1 MKAKPDPFA
10 TIAILALLGLLSALL
25 SILVPA
31 LLTEPRSPFFV
42 GSSLGVF
49 PGDVFGAVIAV
60 YFLTFAG
67 VRSVAKAIGL
77 VVASTF
83 AYFVA
88 WLSGVFLGMFAS
100 GAMGIQSNWNTDSAE
115 LLPDMV
121 APVLIAGVLGAFLVL
136 TAVLRLYSAEASW
149 RRVMSKSLPWSLVG
163 GLLALVGW
171 GLGPSIGVLVWSS
184 LNSYQLG
191 PNEDIGYAARSM
203 NLNQYSANIIWQ
215 TGMGMILGIMLSE
228 APLVSITAGAGA
240 IPKQKLK
247 PSNAFLLALMAVSL
261 ALFLIPSLPNEYQN
275 MRWHRAHREELAA
288 GPISHVPK
296 IDTTPADAILLLT
309 PIGKYLPEQARAARS
324 TIEQA
329 YSVRYS
335 LSGSPSTGPSSVEP
349 HVDVEVQDWPAGWA
363 KFEVEN
369 QGQGFSKIAHQNA
382 DGASVEERTEFGNRI
397 LFKRDPEA
405 HYAWKSNDRI
415 VLMKFYSVDPDE
427 FLQKYLEKYPSTF

>member
-1 MKAKPDPFA
+1 MKAKPDPAA
-10 TIAILALLGLLSALL
+10 TIAILALLGLVSALL
-25 SILVPA
+25 SIFVPA
-31 LLTEPRSPFFV
+31 LLTAPRSPLFV

-60 YFLTFAG
+60 YFLTYAG

-88 WLSGVFLGMFAS
+88 WLSGMFLGMFAS
-100 GAMGIQSNWNTDSAE
+100 GAMGIQSNWDTDSAE
-115 LLPDMV
+115 LRPDMV
-121 APVLIAGVLGAFLVL
+121 APVLVAGVLGAFLVL
-136 TAVLRLYSAEASW
+136 TAVLRLYSAETSW

-171 GLGPSIGVLVWSS
+171 GLGPSLGVLVWSS

-215 TGMGMILGIMLSE
+215 TGIGMILGITLSE
-228 APLVSITAGAGA
+228 ARLVPTTANAGA

-261 ALFLIPSLPNEYQN
+261 AWFVIPSLPNDYQE

-296 IDTTPADAILLLT
+296 IDTTPADTMLIPA
-309 PIGKYLPEQARAARS
+309 PIGKYLPEQARTVRS
-324 TIEQA
+324 TIEQD

-335 LSGSPSTGPSSVEP
+335 LSERPSAGSSSIEP
-349 HVDVEVQDWPAGWA
+349 HVDVEVQDWPSGWA
-363 KFEVEN
+363 RFELPL

-382 DGASVEERTEFGNRI
+382 NGASVEERTKFGNRL
-397 LFKRDPEA
+397 LFKRGPEA
-405 HYAWKSNDRI
+405 HYAWMSNDRI

-427 FLQKYLEKYPSTF
+427 FLKKYLEKYPSTL